1 VEEEQEQQAEFLD
14 AACREALA
22 AIRGNEAAKKRATVL
37 LLAIAEATMQPL
49 SNVFRDPRA
58 CNKRVWYQKWQKI
71 PEIAAALELLTARA
85 LAWRDAETAR
95 IEAQAAQQRNRA
107 LALGSLD
114 AVQGLRDIALDAEQ
128 PAKDRIEADAML
140 LALADEQAAARI
152 VTLRKGTPLPVEVEG
167 LDALIDYELA
177 RMASGSE
184 SCDAETA
191 AGTPGADAGAI
202 GPTSGGG

>member
-1 VEEEQEQQAEFLD
+1 MDEEQEQQAEFLD
-14 AACREALA
+14 AECRDALA

-37 LLAIAEATMQPL
+37 LLAMAEATMQTR

-58 CNKRVWYQKWQKI
+58 CCKRIWVQKWQKV
-71 PEIAAALELLTARA
+71 PEIAMALELLTARA

-95 IEAQAAQQRNRA
+95 IEEQAAQQRHRA
-107 LALGSLD
+107 IALGSLD
-114 AVQGLRDIALDAEQ
+114 AVQGLREIALDAGS
-128 PAKDRIEADAML
+128 PANHRIEADAML

-184 SCDAETA
+184 SSDAETL

-202 GPTSGGG
+202 GQTSGGG

>member
-1 VEEEQEQQAEFLD
+1 MDEEQEQQAEFLD

-22 AIRGNEAAKKRATVL
+22 AIRGNEAAKKRYTVL

-58 CNKRVWYQKWQKI
+58 CNKRVWYQKWQKL
-71 PEIAAALELLTARA
+71 PEIAKALELLTARA
-85 LAWRDAETAR
+85 LAWRDADTAR
-95 IEAQAAQQRNRA
+95 TEAQAAQKRHRA
-107 LALGSLD
+107 IALGSLD
-114 AVQGLRDIALDAEQ
+114 GIQSLREIALDAEA

-140 LALADEQAAARI
+140 LALADDQAASRI

-177 RMASGSE
+177 RMASGGE
-184 SCDAETA
+184 NGAAETA
-191 AGTPGADAGAI
+191 TGDADAL
-202 GPTSGGG
+202 